1 MPVKLAIFHI
11 SQGNRNVNHQR
22 QWHSHLLAS
31 VLRLG
36 AIPGTPSVRAE
47 ELAAEQVAFFEQTIR
62 PLLIAKCYKC
72 HSAEAKSPKGGL
84 RLDMRDGWVMGG
96 DSGPAIV
103 PKKPQESPLITA
115 VNYENSALQM
125 PPAGKPKAQEIEEL
139 A

>member
-1 MPVKLAIFHI
+1 MRNATMKGRGPGRFRVLARASILLAI
-11 SQGNRNVNHQR
+11 
-22 QWHSHLLAS
+22 
-31 VLRLG
+31 LG
-36 AIPGTPSVRAE
+36 TQPIRAE
-47 ELAAEQVAFFEQTIR
+47 ELIAEHVAFFEQKIR

-84 RLDMRDGWVMGG
+84 RLDMRDGWVKGG